1 MENIEQKL
9 KQIRNISMT
18 DGEKSVM
25 RQYLKGYMAQ
35 YRPLLRPSPYT
46 SHIHIF
52 SRLAA
57 LSLIAVI
64 LGGGGIS
71 AAASK
76 ALPGETLYKVKIHV
90 NEEVKGFFA
99 VTPKQKLV
107 FQEARLEERF
117 KEIRFLAQ
125 TPSENI
131 EAPKELAQAIQKQ
144 TDDIK
149 QTIDE
154 IQEPK
159 ESPTKEEVAVS
170 EVAEETSQKVTDSL
184 EVHEALLTQGEETD
198 SNGEELASVLLPAL
212 SDAKDTLEEAIPTVT
227 NIPTEEKPIESNGDT
242 SDESPAIEPSTEEK
256 PIDVVPET
264 NPEIISTEPGV
275 VDEMGPIPVSEEKP
289 IANGVP
295 TETTVDTV
303 LEQTSIGSLYLEQPT
318 EPTLF
323 KVVGFIKLGC
333 ESKICKNTPDMTKIS
348 VSIIDANTKTTVNS
362 VFPDATGYITSSL
375 PVGNYILQVLKNDQ
389 LFTEKSISV
398 DGITAVTVTL
408 EEVLV
413 TPTLRATGSIR

>member
-9 KQIRNISMT
+9 KQVRNVSMT

-57 LSLIAVI
+57 LSLVAVI

-125 TPSENI
+125 TPSENT
-131 EAPKELAQAIQKQ
+131 EAPKELAQAIQEQ

-159 ESPTKEEVAVS
+159 ESPTKEDVAVS

-184 EVHEALLTQGEETD
+184 EVHEALLSQGEETD

-212 SDAKDTLEEAIPTVT
+212 SDAKDTLEEVVSGVNTVE
-227 NIPTEEKPIESNGDT
+227 IEEKPVESTENT
-242 SDESPAIEPSTEEK
+242 TDESSATNQPSEKKPGEVIQEKTPEISSTELE
-256 PIDVVPET
+256 
-264 NPEIISTEPGV
+264 V
-275 VDEMGPIPVSEEKP
+275 VDEMGPLPLSEAKP
-289 IANGVP
+289 LLNEVT
-295 TETTVDTV
+295 TETLSGTPSGQPSESQKI
-303 LEQTSIGSLYLEQPT
+303 EQVT
-318 EPTLF
+318 EPTLS

-333 ESKICKNTPDMTKIS
+333 EAKACKIAPDMTKIS
-348 VSIIDANTKTTVNS
+348 VSIIDANTKTTIS
-362 VFPDATGYITSSL
+362 SILPDVTGYITSSL
-375 PVGNYILQVLKNDQ
+375 PVGNYILQTQKNGQ
-389 LFTEKSISV
+389 VIFEKSISV
-398 DGITAVTVTL
+398 DGISAVTVTL
-408 EEVLV
+408 EE
-413 TPTLRATGSIR
+413 TPITSIIQSVGSTR